1 MFRKLSWLMKLITK
15 FISRETKTGYL
26 KLIYLLLISMVIVLN
41 ALQILMA
48 YIAHRYHPMEN
59 IFTTDILMLT
69 LRQSWTYFM
78 AMAISSEILATEE
91 QKHWANT
98 ALVKQNYSPLKQQ
111 MELSSQQCGF
121 CHRILIR
128 AKSILSCF
136 LFTAGLVERRF
147 QILSFHISTDILW
160 LRVV

>member
-41 ALQILMA
+41 ALERLRGHV
-48 YIAHRYHPMEN
+48 AHRYHPMEN

-128 AKSILSCF
+128 SDRFLSRV
-136 LFTAGLVERRF
+136 LNTTGLDQRRF
-147 QILSFHISTDILW
+147 QVTPFHISTDILW
-160 LRVV
+160 